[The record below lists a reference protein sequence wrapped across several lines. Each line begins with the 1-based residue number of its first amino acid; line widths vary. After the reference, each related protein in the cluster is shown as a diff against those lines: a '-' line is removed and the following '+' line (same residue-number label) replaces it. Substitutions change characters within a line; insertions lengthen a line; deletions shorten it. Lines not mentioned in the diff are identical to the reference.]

1 MIIDIYF
8 EGDNGAENIGTIT
21 LDNGVLGG
29 TSDFARKLISRPLA
43 LGPVQAKGIPS
54 PPVEVE
60 ERDGGMY
67 WIDPAKYPDAFMA
80 ALPRAISSS
89 RQVAQVRAAV
99 LEVPSELP

>member
-1 MIIDIYF
+1 MTIDLFF
-8 EGDNGAENIGTIT
+8 EGDDGTEVCGSIIYENGKLT
-21 LDNGVLGG
+21 G
-29 TSDFARKLISRPLA
+29 TSDTARRLISQPVA
-43 LGPVQAKGIPS
+43 LGPVQAKEFS
-54 PPVEVE
+54 QPPLEVE

-99 LEVPSELP
+99 LEVPIELP

>member
-67 WIDPAKYPDAFMA
+67 WIDPDG
-80 ALPRAISSS
+80 LGIGDGAIYVHCDMSSG
-89 RQVAQVRAAV
+89 
-99 LEVPSELP
+99 